1 MKEEIALEIS
11 NVTKLDED
19 VDDLD
24 SEEDNFTS
32 KQKRTWPKDNPI
44 YKIY

>member
-32 KQKRTWPKDNPI
+32 KQKTNMAKRQS
-44 YKIY
+44 YL